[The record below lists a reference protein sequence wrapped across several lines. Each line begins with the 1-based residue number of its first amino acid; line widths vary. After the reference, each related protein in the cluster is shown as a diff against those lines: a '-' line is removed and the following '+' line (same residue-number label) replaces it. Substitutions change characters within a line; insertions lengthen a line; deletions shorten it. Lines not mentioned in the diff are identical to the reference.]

1 MPQDLWPRLIRDT
14 ELWWEGRLGRPLV
27 PVVLCKDGPTP
38 QTRLPFNFWMP
49 AYAADANPE
58 EIIDAYDARLS
69 KHEYLSDYAPMFWFN
84 YGPGVIAAWLGSEA
98 DFDGSTVW
106 FHPREQREI
115 QDIKLQPGWDHPW
128 LKQLEAVMR
137 AADRRWQGSVQVGM
151 TDLGGNLDIV
161 SSFRPGENLLFDLY
175 DAPHQVE
182 RLTWQAHEAW
192 WTYFQ
197 HLTSLVPH
205 NPGYSSWANIFSCKP
220 HYMLQCDF
228 CYMISPDMF
237 DRFVK
242 PELAATCRRL
252 GGRAFYHLDGP
263 GQLPHLDSLLSI
275 PELAGIQWVPGT
287 GNRRTEDWPEVF
299 AKIQK
304 AGKKAQFIGSD
315 LAGFVKLTDRIGSAD
330 NIVVAPTWI
339 KPEQLDQTLRLLDSL
354 GVPVM

>member
-1 MPQDLWPRLIRDT
+1 MQQDLWPRVIQDT
-14 ELWWEGRLGRPLV
+14 EVWWEGRLGRPLV
-27 PVVLCKDGPTP
+27 PVILQMDTP
-38 QTRLPFNFWMP
+38 KTQAKLPYQFWAP
-49 AYAADANPE
+49 AYPINADPE
-58 EIIDAYDARLS
+58 AILDGYDAHLS
-69 KHEYLSDYAPMFWFN
+69 QLQYISDFAPTIWLN

-98 DFDGSTVW
+98 TFDGATVW
-106 FHPREQREI
+106 FHPHKVQEI
-115 QDIKLQPGWDHPW
+115 RDLNFTPGWNHPW
-128 LKQLEAVMR
+128 LQQMEGILR
-137 AADRRWQGSVQVGM
+137 SADRRWQGAVQIGM

-161 SSFRPGENLLFDLY
+161 SSFRPGESLLLDLY
-175 DAPHQVE
+175 DAPDQVE

-205 NPGYSSWANIFSCKP
+205 NPGYSSWANIFSRTP

-228 CYMISPDMF
+228 CYMISPEMF
-237 DRFVK
+237 DQFVK
-242 PELAATCRRL
+242 PELIATCRRL

-315 LAGFVKLTDRIGSAD
+315 LPGFVKLADRLGKVD
-330 NIVVAPTWI
+330 NIVVSPQWV
-339 KPEQLDQTLRLLDSL
+339 KPAQLDATLRLLEGL
-354 GVPVM
+354 GVPVV